1 MRSYPSLAAILLAI
15 AAGCGGSE
23 TGLAAGEACTRT
35 YECGPGLACIM
46 GACNGDPSLIGGE
59 VPMPGEDAG
68 AEDMGE
74 PVDLGD
80 ADLGPQPDLGPE
92 EDMFAPDPD
101 LGVEEDM
108 FVPAEDMFV
117 PEPDLGVEEDMFV
130 PEPDLGTPDLGVDAG

>member
-1 MRSYPSLAAILLAI
+1 MHALARAPRGSRRVTHLDDITDGVAILQLD
-15 AAGCGGSE
+15 E
-23 TGLAAGEACTRT
+23 R
-35 YECGPGLACIM
+35 
-46 GACNGDPSLIGGE
+46 
-59 VPMPGEDAG
+59 VF
-68 AEDMGE
+68 
-74 PVDLGD
+74 VDLGD